1 MCCQKT
7 GEACEPK
14 GGGELRG
21 QAARHER
28 TPCLQ
33 AGRDGSIDE
42 ALSEARSGSGN
53 GVATADARFG
63 PGKTEVR
70 ISAAKG
76 AADAGGMEGESQT
89 GVPVVSVGGLGGAAA
104 PAKKAGAR
112 GGERDGPPRAPG
124 LR

>member
-42 ALSEARSGSGN
+42 ALPEARSGSGP

-63 PGKTEVR
+63 PGKTAVR

-76 AADAGGMEGESQT
+76 ASDAGGREGEAQT
-89 GVPVVSVGGLGGAAA
+89 GVPVGAGGGLGGAAA
-104 PAKKAGAR
+104 PAKTAGPREGNA
-112 GGERDGPPRAPG
+112 DGRS
-124 LR
+124 